1 MKNDDPIPASPPS
14 DDLPSRSGEVATEA
28 EDDPR
33 CGLVYSVV
41 LSAERGCFIVGNR
54 KVYVIPGMAVA
65 LIGHD
70 GFCEGRTDVTSHE
83 IF

>member
-28 EDDPR
+28 EDAPR
-33 CGLVYSVV
+33 RGIVYSVM
-41 LSAERGCFIVGNR
+41 LSIVGNR
-54 KVYVIPGMAVA
+54 KVYLIPGMAVA